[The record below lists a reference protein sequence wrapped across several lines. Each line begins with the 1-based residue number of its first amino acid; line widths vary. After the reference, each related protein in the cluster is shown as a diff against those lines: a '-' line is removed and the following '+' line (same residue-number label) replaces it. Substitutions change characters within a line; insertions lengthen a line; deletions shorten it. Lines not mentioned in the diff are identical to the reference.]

1 MANSYIITPVTELS
15 LETTNSWT
23 VGTIIINNGSSIT
36 LDLSQLTYKINE
48 ILSDIRIIKAEINWP
63 TDNSSTFTAKLTDV
77 DSINWLRNIGPEH
90 IVFDESALTN
100 NNKFKTIFITIYDLA
115 DNKYQ
120 LEIPILIESRSILGM
135 NISIEPAF
143 SVYNGEIAATLLN
156 IRPESAIS
164 TFPDYKTP
172 VLSILT

>member
-1 MANSYIITPVTELS
+1 MANSYIITPAVELLS
-15 LETTNSWT
+15 GSINSWAD
-23 VGTIIINNGSSIT
+23 GTIIINNGSSVI
-36 LDLSQLTYKINE
+36 LDLSKLTYKIDK
-48 ILSDIRIIKAEINWP
+48 IYSDVRIIKIEIKWP
-63 TDNSSTFTAKLTDV
+63 TGNSSTFTAKLTNT
-77 DSINWLRNIGPEH
+77 DSINWLHNIGPEH

-120 LEIPILIESRSILGM
+120 LEIPILIESRSILDM
-135 NISIEPAF
+135 NISIEPSF
-143 SVYNGEIAATLLN
+143 SVYNGEIATTLLT